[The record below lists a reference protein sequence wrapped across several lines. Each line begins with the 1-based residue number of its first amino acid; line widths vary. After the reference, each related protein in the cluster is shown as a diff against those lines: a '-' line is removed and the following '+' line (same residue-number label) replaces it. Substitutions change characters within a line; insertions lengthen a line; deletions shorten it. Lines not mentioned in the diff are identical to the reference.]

1 MQQIL
6 YGVQSKN
13 LVKDIY
19 EEAFSLAEEE
29 VAASENFTRTTPAAH
44 CEQMVVR
51 ANWTGYLSAIYY
63 EDLSAKLEDD
73 KAIIKVNTKIGEF
86 TVEGAA
92 IATLYV
98 ENMYEEVEKLTDFF
112 VIQDAKIPQMDY
124 QYRTSQ
130 LIDITLKSLPPGKPD
145 LNNAIHCLRKIS
157 VILAKLLEANGE
169 YVKLGK
175 DAANI
180 IYRVPKIEDELYA
193 MYNQILPAAEQEI
206 SVMIALFE
214 GFYMMSRTA
223 NENNKQLVKD
233 FAENAYERVQG
244 NFTNPLDQRYLV
256 KAYKK

>member
-1 MQQIL
+1 MPL
-6 YGVQSKN
+6 LFYVVVQSTN

-29 VAASENFTRTTPAAH
+29 VAARQNFTRTTPAAH
-44 CEQMVVR
+44 CEQMVIR
-51 ANWTGYLSAIYY
+51 ANRTGYLSAIYY

-73 KAIIKVNTKIGEF
+73 KAIIEINTKIGEF

-98 ENMYEEVEKLTDFF
+98 ENTYEEVEKLTDFF

-157 VILAKLLEANGE
+157 VILAKLLEADGE

-214 GFYMMSRTA
+214 GFYTMSRTA

-233 FAENAYERVQG
+233 FAENAYECV
-244 NFTNPLDQRYLV
+244 
-256 KAYKK
+256 